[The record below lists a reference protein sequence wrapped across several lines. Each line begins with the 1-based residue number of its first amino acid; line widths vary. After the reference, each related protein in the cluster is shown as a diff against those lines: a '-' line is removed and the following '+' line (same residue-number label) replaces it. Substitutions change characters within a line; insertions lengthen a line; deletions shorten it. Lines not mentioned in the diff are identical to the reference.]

1 MRENNHTNFVL
12 VHSQLKQLKATYT
25 HTHTHTHTQKERE
38 RENEREKTRE
48 HGAHHRSH
56 RDVILVLRELSFSF
70 CSVSNNN
77 QPNDFSFPRRKSPLE

>member
-12 VHSQLKQLKATYT
+12 VHLQQSTSN
-25 HTHTHTHTQKERE
+25 THTHTHTQTE

-48 HGAHHRSH
+48 HGAHRRSH

-70 CSVSNNN
+70 RSVSNT
-77 QPNDFSFPRRKSPLE
+77 QPTNYFSFPRRKSPSLALEY

>member
-12 VHSQLKQLKATYT
+12 VHLQQSTSN
-25 HTHTHTHTQKERE
+25 THTHTHTQTERE

-70 CSVSNNN
+70 CSVSNN
-77 QPNDFSFPRRKSPLE
+77 QPTNDFSFPRRKSPLEY